1 MRVAVTNE
9 GPTRSFPTRLGDIFL
24 SRGETKAID
33 DEDAANELTKY
44 PQLKFEFKTGLEAPA
59 AGPRADKPKAIDWA
73 AMRLQDL
80 RAIAARYGLSGGPR
94 QKKADLIKALTGIL
108 G

>member
-1 MRVAVTNE
+1 MLEQFGCGYDAAWNLNYRTNNALVQ
-9 GPTRSFPTRLGDIFL
+9 RFDVN
-24 SRGETKAID
+24 
-33 DEDAANELTKY
+33 AANELTKY